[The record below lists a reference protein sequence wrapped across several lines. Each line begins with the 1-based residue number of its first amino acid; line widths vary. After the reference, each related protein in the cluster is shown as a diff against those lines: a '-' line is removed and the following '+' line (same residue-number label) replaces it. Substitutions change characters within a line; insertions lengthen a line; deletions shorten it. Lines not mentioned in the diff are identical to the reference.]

1 MQPDEYKLW
10 FDKAEDNLLW
20 AKGNLEEGFYP
31 LVCFLSQQAVEIAL
45 KGFLYSKDFV
55 PPKIHNLVKIFDV
68 CSKSGLKLS
77 KTASDGLDNLTDY
90 YFESR
95 YPDMLDINLNNEMV
109 AKEALESAKQIV
121 EEIKTSI

>member
-1 MQPDEYKLW
+1 MPSEEYKLW

-20 AKGNLEEGFYP
+20 AKGNLEGGFYP

-68 CSKSGLKLS
+68 CSKSGLELS
-77 KTASDGLDNLTDY
+77 TAASSGLDILTDY

-95 YPDMLDINLNNEMV
+95 YPDMLDINLDNEKI
-109 AKEALESAKQIV
+109 AKEALESAIQIV
-121 EEIKTSI
+121 KEIKTSI

>member
-1 MQPDEYKLW
+1 MQSDEYRLW
-10 FDKAEDNLLW
+10 FKKAEDNLLW

-45 KGFLYSKDFV
+45 KGFLYSKDLI

-77 KTASDGLDNLTDY
+77 KAASDGLDILTDY
-90 YFESR
+90 YFETR
-95 YPDMLDINLNNEMV
+95 YPDMLNNDLNNENV
-109 AKEALESAKQIV
+109 AKTAIESAVAIV
-121 EEIKTSI
+121 KVVVDSV